1 MDIFAAIGT
10 ALKKRGKRG
19 KRGTLRAW
27 MAENYA
33 AFEDRLQTR
42 KPDGR
47 NLP

>member
-10 ALKKRGKRG
+10 ALKKRG